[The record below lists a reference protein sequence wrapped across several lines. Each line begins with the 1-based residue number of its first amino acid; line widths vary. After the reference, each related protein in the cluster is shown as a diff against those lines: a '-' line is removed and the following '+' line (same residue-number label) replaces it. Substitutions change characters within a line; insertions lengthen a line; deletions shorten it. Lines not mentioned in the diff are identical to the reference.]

1 MSEPEFTPELILA
14 ITTAFNDG
22 LLNLF
27 QSVHGIMPDNAIV
40 LNAVSALCIAR
51 KKLGFT
57 EQQTRDEI
65 IKALNLNMKWSAA
78 VENFGGEK

>member
-14 ITTAFNDG
+14 ITTAFNNG

-27 QSVHGIMPDNAIV
+27 QSVHDIMPDDAIV
-40 LNAVSALCIAR
+40 LNAISALCIAR